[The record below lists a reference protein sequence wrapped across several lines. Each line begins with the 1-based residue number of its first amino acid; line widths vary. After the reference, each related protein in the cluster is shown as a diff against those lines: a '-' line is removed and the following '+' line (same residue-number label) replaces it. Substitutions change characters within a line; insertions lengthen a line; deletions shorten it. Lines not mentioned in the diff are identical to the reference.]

1 MTDTLVVTRFTKL
14 FDSVLG
20 RLSYQGKHLAF
31 TLEDV
36 EGKGGIPAGCYEL
49 LLTFSPKF
57 KTILP
62 LIEVPGRSGIR
73 IHAGNTKED
82 VTGCT
87 IVGQSIW
94 LQEDNARL
102 MDSRK
107 ALEPL
112 MGFLRLNQEVKNI
125 VYLNPLF

>member
-1 MTDTLVVTRFTKL
+1 MTDTLVVTRFARI
-14 FDSVLG
+14 FDSILG
-20 RLSYQGKHLAF
+20 RMSYQGIHLAF
-31 TLEDV
+31 TLEDIY
-36 EGKGGIPAGCYEL
+36 GKGGFPAGCYG
-49 LLTFSPKF
+49 LTLTHSPRF

-62 LIEVPGRSGIR
+62 LIAVPSREGIR

-87 IVGQSIW
+87 IVGQSVW

-107 ALEPL
+107 ALGPIIHLLERTPL
-112 MGFLRLNQEVKNI
+112 IKNI
-125 VYLNPLF
+125 VYLDPLF